1 MTANP
6 EVVADGVRGALGV
19 VQKPVMPRVVEQLV
33 KYVAARRAGHASG
46 CATADDGVRLV
57 LSELTQQ

>member
-19 VQKPVMPRVVEQLV
+19 VQKPVMPRVVEQLLR
-33 KYVAARRAGHASG
+33 YVAARRAGMLA
-46 CATADDGVRLV
+46 VVPPQMMV
-57 LSELTQQ
+57 LLKT